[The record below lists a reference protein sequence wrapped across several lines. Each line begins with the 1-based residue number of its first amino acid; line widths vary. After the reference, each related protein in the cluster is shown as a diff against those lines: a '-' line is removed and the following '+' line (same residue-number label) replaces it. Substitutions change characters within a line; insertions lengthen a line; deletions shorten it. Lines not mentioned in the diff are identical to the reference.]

1 MKETTEITYELKS
14 PFEYA
19 FKGDTRTATFI
30 TLSAPTVESIG
41 YIAKLKQGFM
51 KAITHNKVTD
61 DAPKTDDKSDDI
73 GGLDGNM
80 IMTMLSMSDIDYAQ
94 YMQTARTTFIDSG
107 VALIEG
113 EEPIKK
119 ALMSKMSV
127 SDLEGMTGE
136 YLKVFILTSALE
148 MMQA

>member
-1 MKETTEITYELKS
+1 MKEVTEITYELKN

-30 TLSAPTVESIG
+30 TLSAPTVENIG

-51 KAITHNKVTD
+51 KAITHNKVD
-61 DAPKTDDKSDDI
+61 ADAPKTDDKTDDVD
-73 GGLDGNM
+73 GLDGSM

-94 YMQTARTTFIDSG
+94 YMQTAKSTFIDSG

-113 EEPIKK
+113 EEQIKK
-119 ALMSKMSV
+119 FLMSKMSV

-136 YLKVFILTSALE
+136 YLKFFILASALE
-148 MMQA
+148 MMKT